1 MIPEQIFIDKDVNKI
16 AISNSGGLD
25 SSLMTYLLCKYI
37 TDNNLNVEVY
47 PMHGIDNTRP
57 TSPENVQNI
66 INLLREQFPKVK
78 IHDML
83 TWDNTKDWI
92 VPKTKKDSAGLT
104 KHCVENNITHI
115 YGGRTANP
123 PPDVMHQIG
132 MKAMQSERIHN
143 NDKDIS
149 ERIRGGY
156 LIRPWVNVD
165 KKFIYD
171 LYVKFNLLETLA
183 PLTWSCIGFA
193 DATNFFSKPCGKC
206 EWCKEK
212 KWAFGY
218 D

>member
-66 INLLREQFPKVK
+66 INFLREQFPKVK

-92 VPKTKKDSAGLT
+92 VP
-104 KHCVENNITHI
+104 
-115 YGGRTANP
+115 
-123 PPDVMHQIG
+123 
-132 MKAMQSERIHN
+132 
-143 NDKDIS
+143 
-149 ERIRGGY
+149 
-156 LIRPWVNVD
+156 
-165 KKFIYD
+165 
-171 LYVKFNLLETLA
+171 
-183 PLTWSCIGFA
+183 
-193 DATNFFSKPCGKC
+193 
-206 EWCKEK
+206 
-212 KWAFGY
+212 
-218 D
+218 